1 MSLLCSLGGFLH
13 FGTLEATAEKEERG
27 RQRCLSASTHSLTH
41 SSDAA
46 NAAAA
51 ASVAA
56 AAFPPPPPLT
66 ESRALTQ
73 DSLKKSRIH

>member
-51 ASVAA
+51 A
-56 AAFPPPPPLT
+56 PPPQLLLQLFP
-66 ESRALTQ
+66 
-73 DSLKKSRIH
+73 HHHH